1 MEQDADCSFDPMLHG
16 SMAAIIAPLVRR
28 PPPNVDYREC
38 VEYLLSFADFERSGR
53 FQDRPDVEPVLA
65 LLRRLGDPHLGRDTV
80 HIAGSKGK
88 GSVAAMVESVLRA
101 AGHTTGLFTSPHLHS
116 YTERIR
122 VNGGPLTEDDWT
134 RLTGVLRA
142 AVEGEAPAAEGRQ
155 LVTFDLLTALAFLA
169 FRERV
174 VRCQVL
180 EVGLGGRVD
189 STNVFHTGGTRLG
202 ESRPTGAGPTG
213 EVAHVCAMTAIGLE
227 HTDVLGDT
235 VEKIAGEKAGIIAP
249 GASVVIGPQPHA
261 AARTAIRRAAEEAG
275 CPIVDVSARYSWRLD
290 SSDLDG
296 QTFDL
301 KGPGGGL
308 RLRIPLLGEHQ
319 IENAATAVACVD
331 ALRPLG
337 LEVPDAAV
345 KRGLAEVHWPGRMEI
360 LSRRPIVVA
369 DGAHNRDSARRLRE
383 SLTRYLSC
391 RGAFLIVGMSAGKDA
406 IGLAEELA
414 PVAAGVIAVR
424 ADHPRAM
431 PPQEAAAAFRQAGV
445 DAKVGR
451 GVAAALDGALA
462 AAAGEGVICLTGSL
476 FVVAE
481 GRAHLRGIAATV

>member
-1 MEQDADCSFDPMLHG
+1 M
-16 SMAAIIAPLVRR
+16 
-28 PPPNVDYREC
+28 NYRESIG
-38 VEYLLSFADFERSGR
+38 YILSFADFERSGR

-65 LLRRLGDPHLGRDTV
+65 LLRRLDDPHLAVPAGRQGRDTV

-101 AGHTTGLFTSPHLHS
+101 AGHSTGLFTSPHLHS

-122 VNGGPLTEDDWT
+122 VNGEPLAEGDWA
-134 RLTGVLRA
+134 RLAGALRA
-142 AVEGEAPAAEGRQ
+142 ATEAEPPAPEGRR
-155 LVTFDLLTALAFLA
+155 LVTFDLLTALALLA
-169 FRERV
+169 FRERA

-180 EVGLGGRVD
+180 ETGLGGRVD
-189 STNVFHTGGTRLG
+189 STNVFPAGGTG
-202 ESRPTGAGPTG
+202 
-213 EVAHVCAMTAIGLE
+213 VCAITAIGLE

-235 VEKIAGEKAGIIAP
+235 VEEIAGEKAGIITP
-249 GASVVIGPQPHA
+249 GAEVVIGPQPYA
-261 AARTAIRRAAEEAG
+261 TARDVIRRAAEEAG
-275 CPIVDVSARYSWRLD
+275 CPIVDVSARYSWRPV
-290 SSDLDG
+290 SHDLDG
-296 QTFDL
+296 QAFGL
-301 KGPGGGL
+301 KGPGGAR

-319 IENAATAVACVD
+319 LENAATAIACVD
-331 ALRPLG
+331 ALRRRG
-337 LEVPDAAV
+337 LEVADAAV
-345 KRGLAEVHWPGRMEI
+345 ERGLAEVRWPGRMEI
-360 LSRRPIVVA
+360 LRRKPVIVA

-391 RGAFLIVGMSAGKDA
+391 RSAFLIVGMSAGKDA

-414 PVAAGVIAVR
+414 PVASGVITVR

-431 PPQEAAAAFRQAGV
+431 PPQEAAAAFRRAGV
-445 DAKVGR
+445 DARVGG

-481 GRAHLRGIAATV
+481 GRAHLRGLAATV

>member
-1 MEQDADCSFDPMLHG
+1 M
-16 SMAAIIAPLVRR
+16 
-28 PPPNVDYREC
+28 DYRES
-38 VEYLLSFADFERSGR
+38 VDYLLSFADFERSGR

-65 LLRRLGDPHLGRDTV
+65 LLRRLGDPHLGRRTV

-122 VNGGPLTEDDWT
+122 VNGEPLAEGDWA

-142 AVEGEAPAAEGRQ
+142 ALEAEPPAPEGRR

-169 FRERV
+169 FRERA

-180 EVGLGGRVD
+180 EAGLGGRVD
-189 STNVFHTGGTRLG
+189 STNVFERK
-202 ESRPTGAGPTG
+202 E
-213 EVAHVCAMTAIGLE
+213 VCAITAIGLE
-227 HTDVLGDT
+227 HTEILGDT
-235 VEKIAGEKAGIIAP
+235 VEEIAGEKAGIVTP
-249 GASVVIGPQPHA
+249 GAEVVIGPQPHA
-261 AARTAIRRAAEEAG
+261 AARKVIRRAAEEAG
-275 CPIVDVSARYSWRLD
+275 CPIVDVSARYSWRLV
-290 SSDLDG
+290 SHDLDG
-296 QTFDL
+296 QTFGL
-301 KGPGGGL
+301 KGPGGPL

-319 IENAATAVACVD
+319 LENAATAVACVD
-331 ALRPLG
+331 ALRRRG
-337 LEVPDAAV
+337 LEVPEGAV
-345 KRGLAEVHWPGRMEI
+345 ERGLAEVRWPGRMEI
-360 LSRRPIVVA
+360 LRRKPVVVA
-369 DGAHNRDSARRLRE
+369 DGAHSRDSARRLRD

-414 PVAAGVIAVR
+414 PVASGVITVR

-431 PPQEAAAAFRQAGV
+431 PPQEAAAAFRRAGV
-445 DAKVGR
+445 DAEVGQ

-481 GRAHLRGIAATV
+481 GRAHLRGLAATV

>member
-1 MEQDADCSFDPMLHG
+1 MNYPES
-16 SMAAIIAPLVRR
+16 
-28 PPPNVDYREC
+28 VD
-38 VEYLLSFADFERSGR
+38 YLLSFADFERSGR
-53 FQDRPDVEPVLA
+53 FQDRPDMEPVLA

-101 AGHTTGLFTSPHLHS
+101 AGHTSGLFTSPHLHS

-122 VNGGPLTEDDWT
+122 VNGEPLAEDAWV

-142 AVEGEAPAAEGRQ
+142 AVGAEPPAPEGRR

-169 FRERV
+169 FREGA

-189 STNVFHTGGTRLG
+189 STNVFERK
-202 ESRPTGAGPTG
+202 E
-213 EVAHVCAMTAIGLE
+213 VCAITAIGLE

-235 VEKIAGEKAGIIAP
+235 VEEIAGEKAGIVTP
-249 GASVVIGPQPHA
+249 GAEVVIGPQPYP
-261 AARTAIRRAAEEAG
+261 AARKVIRRAAAEAG
-275 CPIVDVSARYSWRLD
+275 CPIVDVSARYSWRLV
-290 SSDLDG
+290 SHDLDG
-296 QTFDL
+296 QTFGL
-301 KGPGGGL
+301 RGTGGPL

-319 IENAATAVACVD
+319 LENAATAVACID
-331 ALRPLG
+331 ALRRRGLG
-337 LEVPDAAV
+337 IPDAAV
-345 KRGLAEVHWPGRMEI
+345 ERGLAEVRWPGRMEI
-360 LSRRPIVVA
+360 LRRKPVVVA
-369 DGAHNRDSARRLRE
+369 DGAHSRDSARRLRE

-391 RGAFLIVGMSAGKDA
+391 RSAFLIVGMSAGKDA

-414 PVAAGVIAVR
+414 PVASGVITVR

-431 PPQEAAAAFRQAGV
+431 PPQEAAAAFRRAGV
-445 DAKVGR
+445 DAEVGQ

-462 AAAGEGVICLTGSL
+462 VAAGEGVICLTGSL
-476 FVVAE
+476 FVVTE
-481 GRAHLRGIAATV
+481 GRAHLHGLAATV

>member
-1 MEQDADCSFDPMLHG
+1 M
-16 SMAAIIAPLVRR
+16 
-28 PPPNVDYREC
+28 DYRES
-38 VEYLLSFADFERSGR
+38 VDYLLSFADFERSGR
-53 FQDRPDVEPVLA
+53 FQERPDVAPVLS
-65 LLRRLGDPHLGRDTV
+65 LLRRLGDPHLGRTTV
-80 HIAGSKGK
+80 HVAGSKGK

-122 VNGGPLTEDDWT
+122 INGEPLAEGDWA

-142 AVEGEAPAAEGRQ
+142 AIEAEPPAPEGRR

-169 FRERV
+169 FRERA

-180 EVGLGGRVD
+180 EAGLGGRVD
-189 STNVFHTGGTRLG
+189 STNVLETKD
-202 ESRPTGAGPTG
+202 
-213 EVAHVCAMTAIGLE
+213 VCAITAIGLE

-235 VEKIAGEKAGIIAP
+235 VEEIAGEKAGIIVP
-249 GASVVIGPQPHA
+249 GAEVVIGPQPYA
-261 AARTAIRRAAEEAG
+261 AARNVIRRAAEGPG
-275 CPIVDVSARYSWRLD
+275 CPIVDVSARYSWRLV
-290 SSDLDG
+290 SHDLDG
-296 QTFDL
+296 QTFGL
-301 KGPGGGL
+301 KGPGRAP

-319 IENAATAVACVD
+319 LENAATAVACID
-331 ALRPLG
+331 ALRRRG
-337 LEVPDAAV
+337 LEVADAAV
-345 KRGLAEVHWPGRMEI
+345 ERGLAEVRWPGRMEI
-360 LSRRPIVVA
+360 LRRKPVVVA
-369 DGAHNRDSARRLRE
+369 DGAHSRDSARRLRE

-414 PVAAGVIAVR
+414 PVASGVITVR

-431 PPQEAAAAFRQAGV
+431 PPQEAADAFRRAGIN
-445 DAKVGR
+445 AEVGQ
-451 GVAAALDGALA
+451 GVAASLDGALA

-481 GRAHLRGIAATV
+481 GRAHLRGLAATV